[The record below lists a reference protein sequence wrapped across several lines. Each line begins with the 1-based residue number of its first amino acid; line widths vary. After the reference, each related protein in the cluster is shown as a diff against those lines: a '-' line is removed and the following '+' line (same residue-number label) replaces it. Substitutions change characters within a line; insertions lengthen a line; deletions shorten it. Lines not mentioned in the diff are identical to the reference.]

1 MSQNKHKKFEHIYS
15 TAIAFTCIAAIPA
28 FCFLGTIIN
37 YNVPANNHV
46 ELQHQRENV
55 YFAEE
60 NYFDTRD
67 RVIEQSKDTLKQDK
81 MYLQLLRDIDSVGY
95 HIGYTD
101 EYYSLVDRADSVA
114 EHLRS
119 EYIDN
124 NAELNAAG
132 DWLSNSYARL
142 NDMRRD
148 STVRDSLLQI
158 PMERRISENWRQMRI
173 DWHSASVHRHQR
185 QLQKLQ
191 QFQK

>member
-1 MSQNKHKKFEHIYS
+1 MSQNKQKKFEHIYS

-60 NYFDTRD
+60 NYFYTRD
-67 RVIEQSKDTLKQDK
+67 KIINQSYDTLKQDK
-81 MYLQLLRDIDSVGY
+81 EYLALMRKLDSAATY
-95 HIGYTD
+95 DYNQYAKL
-101 EYYSLVDRADSVA
+101 ESRADSLA
-114 EHLRS
+114 DYLRGA
-119 EYIDN
+119 YIDK
-124 NAELNAAG
+124 NAELNAAADG
-132 DWLSNSYARL
+132 MSYSREKL
-142 NDMRRD
+142 NNMQRD

-158 PMERRISENWRQMRI
+158 PMERRLSENWRQMRI

-191 QFQK
+191 QLQK